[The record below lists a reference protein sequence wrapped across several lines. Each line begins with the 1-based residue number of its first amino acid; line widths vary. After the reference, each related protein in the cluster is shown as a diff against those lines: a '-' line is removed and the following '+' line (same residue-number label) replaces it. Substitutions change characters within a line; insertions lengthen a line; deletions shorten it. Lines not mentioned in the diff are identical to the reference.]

1 MRMVKVE
8 FTASAKIAIDGIH
21 VTKFSVGDI
30 ADLPEAVAAVAVGAK
45 SAGGLG
51 AARVVGY
58 VAAAPVVEKKDVG
71 AAPMNKVAMPSEV
84 KEPEPELVED
94 EKPQKKA
101 PAAARGRGRGK
112 R

>member
-1 MRMVKVE
+1 MRMVKVR
-8 FTASAKIAIDGIH
+8 FHASAKIAIDGIH
-21 VTKFSVGDI
+21 ITKFSVGDI
-30 ADLPEAVAAVAVGAK
+30 AELPENIAAIAVAEKG
-45 SAGGLG
+45 SGGLG
-51 AARVVGY
+51 CASVVGY
-58 VAAAPVVEKKDVG
+58 VAAAPVVEKKDAG

-84 KEPEPELVED
+84 KEPEAELVED